1 MYMYAFV
8 REGLDEPHHTEYYLD
23 EDTAKNRIISFAIRT
38 RCISC
43 VYVYNIDFATPTE
56 KMRLVK
62 RIELATDET
71 RRFCKIWLR
80 QDAENL
86 SSKYILD
93 NPETMYDCLQYVN
106 CL

>member
-8 REGLDEPHHTEYYLD
+8 REGLEEPHHTEYYLD
-23 EDTAKNRIISFAIRT
+23 EATAKNRIISFAIRT

-43 VYVYNIDFATPTE
+43 VYVYKIDSTTPTE

-62 RIELATDET
+62 RIEMAADET

-93 NPETMYDCLQYVN
+93 NPEIMYDCLQYVN
-106 CL
+106 CF